1 MHILFVLKD
10 FKRDG
15 GLEQVQQRLARQFLK
30 DGQRVSYFVM
40 NGDTADDE
48 MATTFKGRGNGWGGL
63 LKSIAMLRRLIRRER
78 VTHLIAA
85 KEQANLCTWFA
96 TLGRSCKVIY
106 ARHAAL
112 DCSEQN
118 IGPATVRLLYGL
130 YLCGNGQVVT
140 VSNGLRQ
147 ALADLVPWG
156 GRRIRYCP
164 NAVVTE
170 QLLSAAQ
177 TPLLSGLPAEFWL
190 GVGRLIEPKGFH
202 LLLDAYAMALGNA
215 ALPDLVIIGDGPQYV
230 ALTAQ
235 ARRLGV
241 EHRVHFTGF
250 LSNPYPLIRHAR
262 LLILSSFHEGLPT
275 VLIEALALGTPVLA
289 CDCETGPRELLDNG
303 RLGQLVKVND
313 APALAEGMLRSFDSQ
328 NLVAPSPR
336 VAADAV
342 RQYTSQYAAQAYYQV
357 WNHEKIAD
365 YPAGLGRGR
374 CRKDDGAPRRS
385 AD

>member
-1 MHILFVLKD
+1 MHILFILKD
-10 FKRDG
+10 FKPDG
-15 GLEQVQQRLARQFLK
+15 GLERVQQRLARQFLK

-40 NGDTADDE
+40 NGDIADDE
-48 MATTFKGRGNGWGGL
+48 EAATFNGGGNGFFGL
-63 LKSIAMLRRLIRRER
+63 LKSIGVLRRLIRRER

-96 TLGRSCKVIY
+96 TLGRLCKVIY

-112 DCSEQN
+112 DCGEQR
-118 IGPATVRLLYGL
+118 IGLTTLRLLYGL
-130 YLCGNGQVVT
+130 YLCGNDQVVA
-140 VSNGLRQ
+140 VSKGLHQ

-156 GRRIRYCP
+156 RQRIRYCP

-177 TPLLSGLPAEFWL
+177 TPLLRGLPTEFWL
-190 GVGRLIEPKGFH
+190 AVGRLVEPKGFH
-202 LLLDAYAMALGNA
+202 LLLDAYAMALSSA
-215 ALPDLVIIGDGPQYV
+215 ALPDLVIIGDGPQLA
-230 ALTAQ
+230 ALTLQ
-235 ARRLGV
+235 ANHLGIKD
-241 EHRVHFTGF
+241 RVHFTGF

-313 APALAEGMLRSFDSQ
+313 VPALAEGMLRSLASQ
-328 NLVAPSPR
+328 DQAAPNAQ

-357 WNHEKIAD
+357 WNQ
-365 YPAGLGRGR
+365 
-374 CRKDDGAPRRS
+374 
-385 AD
+385 